1 MRNRICDDGIY
12 RDMTHEEIAAM
23 ERMAAEFPAPEPTP
37 EERIKELEEAL
48 ALLLS
53 GVTE

>member
-1 MRNRICDDGIY
+1 MKINVNGIT
-12 RDMTHEEIAAM
+12 RDMTPEEISAFESLQAQK
-23 ERMAAEFPAPEPTP
+23 PAQELTP
-37 EERIKELEEAL
+37 EERITELEEAL